1 MIDIYKKRREKL
13 INEIKDHSMVLL
25 FSGEH
30 LIATSDQNYPFII
43 NKNFFYLTGLDVSEA
58 TLLLVKI
65 DQEIYEYLFIEEF
78 NELREKWTGKMLR
91 PNEATEISGIRNILY
106 SSQIDSKI
114 DELIATKSSYGEVNH
129 VYIDHKHKFLCAS
142 QTHEELVTY
151 LKRKGKKGLE
161 IIDVYPLL
169 IRQRMVKDDHELE
182 LIKKSIKLTNNALKM
197 VLDNLRPGLHEYQIR
212 AMFEYVIRVKNAEI
226 AFDTIVASGPN
237 ATILHHVDLSNRL
250 RDGQL
255 VLLDCGASIDK
266 YKADISRTYPVNGVF
281 NPLQKQIYEIVLA
294 ANKAV
299 INFIRPGRTI
309 AELQAFTQE
318 FFKARLEE
326 EKLLK
331 EGEEVKQYYYHNVSH
346 HLGLDTHD
354 PALHDIPLEEGN
366 VITVEP
372 GLYFAKYGIGIRIE
386 DDILV
391 TKNGATNLSA
401 EIKKEINE
409 IETLIAKK

>member
-212 AMFEYVIRVKNAEI
+212 AMFEYVIRGKNAEI

-266 YKADISRTYPVNGVF
+266 YKADISRTYPVN
-281 NPLQKQIYEIVLA
+281 A
-294 ANKAV
+294 C
-299 INFIRPGRTI
+299 
-309 AELQAFTQE
+309 
-318 FFKARLEE
+318 
-326 EKLLK
+326 
-331 EGEEVKQYYYHNVSH
+331 
-346 HLGLDTHD
+346 
-354 PALHDIPLEEGN
+354 
-366 VITVEP
+366 
-372 GLYFAKYGIGIRIE
+372 
-386 DDILV
+386 
-391 TKNGATNLSA
+391 
-401 EIKKEINE
+401 
-409 IETLIAKK
+409 LIHSKSKFMKSF